1 MPDTIRT
8 ADFVNNLFTLLTET
22 FESPLGA
29 SSAYLDQSAG
39 LFTTLAGLSAKQASK
54 PITPTGT
61 SVAAQVEH
69 IRFYLDVVEQFM
81 NGRTEKVDWTESWQT
96 QEVTFEAWEGLRGDL
111 DAAHKSVIKTF
122 RNIDTWD
129 DDEIGDSLAILIHTA
144 YHLGAIRQ
152 IVKVIT

>member
-22 FESPLGA
+22 FESPPEA
-29 SSAYLDQSAG
+29 SSAYLDQNAG
-39 LFTTLAGLSAKQASK
+39 LFTTLERLSAKQASE
-54 PITPTGT
+54 PATPTGT

-81 NGRTEKVDWTESWQT
+81 KGRTEKVDWAASWQI
-96 QEVTFEAWEGLRGDL
+96 QEVTPEAWKKLKGDL
-111 DAAHKSVIKTF
+111 NAAYQSVTETF
-122 RNIDTWD
+122 RNIDAWD
-129 DDEIGDSLAILIHTA
+129 DDEIGDSLAILVHTT

-152 IVKVIT
+152 IVKVII